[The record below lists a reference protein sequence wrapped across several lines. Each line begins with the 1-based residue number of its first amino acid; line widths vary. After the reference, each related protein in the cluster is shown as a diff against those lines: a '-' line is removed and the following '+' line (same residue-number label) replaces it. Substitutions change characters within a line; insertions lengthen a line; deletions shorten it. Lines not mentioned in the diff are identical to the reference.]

1 MNFIIKLDYSH
12 QCFLPLLI
20 LASVV
25 DIILL
30 QKDYINFL
38 LFNEFQGLKYAV
50 SAEFLSIDL
59 GLPSRYNKQRK
70 KYHLRIKKKLFPNTK
85 QFKGLKKWKISAL
98 DTCISMGCQLLF

>member
-12 QCFLPLLI
+12 QCFLPLLN
-20 LASVV
+20 LASGV

-38 LFNEFQGLKYAV
+38 LCNEFQGLKYAV

-70 KYHLRIKKKLFPNTK
+70 KYHLRIKKKY
-85 QFKGLKKWKISAL
+85 ISKYK
-98 DTCISMGCQLLF
+98 TNSKV